1 MPDIA
6 FVDQSVPVL
15 ATGNYTITV
24 TQTIPQSKDAFTA
37 TRTFTVSGDRFAFP
51 PGRVV
56 AQFPPA
62 GSLGDHRNVLPHI
75 VLDRPTLPWERSAGM
90 PGPWL
95 VLLLFAEAERPEPAV
110 IKLSA
115 LGSGPAYCPA
125 PALEAHQ
132 PPDTDV
138 TVIDV
143 PRALLAS
150 MIPSAADLPYLAH
163 LRRTPGQADQAVV
176 FGDRLPPAG
185 TASTAHLVSVEGRY
199 GASGFDLGPDGP
211 SAQVRLVSLA
221 SWRFACFA
229 GNQTFA
235 ALVHDLAQRGSPYRL
250 QDSGNAAADG
260 FLRAGYVPVR
270 HKLRDG
276 ASTVSWYRGPLATG
290 PVDLPAARP
299 VLTSD
304 TLLAYHPDAGMFDT
318 SYASAWELGRLLGL
332 ASTDFAISLYQW
344 KRRRAQRQLRAKLD
358 PATGYPLQI
367 PPIDD
372 ALPGPVTAFLT
383 GLWNLAGVPAGY
395 LIPDTRLLPVESI
408 RFFQVD
414 LLWLRSLVDGA
425 FSIGRLTASDAET
438 DAAQAPKPPYPTV
451 TGALIRSDIVSGYPG
466 LLIDGYAGASTAAPL
481 PQFLARKLTPDIML
495 CLFAGTLGRLD
506 IHQRP
511 ETVHFAVEL
520 TDAGQFTKTLRDAAG
535 GPGAQVPPIPLPPT
549 GRIPVSALAASMAT
563 VLGSQ
568 PLTSGQF
575 ARQMIESAERVSFLS
590 T

>member
-6 FVDQSVPVL
+6 FVDRSLPVL
-15 ATGNYTITV
+15 ATGTYTISV
-24 TQTIPQSKDAFTA
+24 NQTIPLSKDAFTA
-37 TRTFTVSGDRFAFP
+37 TRTFTVSGDRFTLP
-51 PGRVV
+51 QGRVV
-56 AQFPPA
+56 AQFPPP
-62 GSLGDHRNVLPHI
+62 GSLGDHRNVLPHV
-75 VLDRPTLPWERSAGM
+75 VLDRPTLPWERSAGV

-95 VLLLFAEAERPEPAV
+95 VLLVFAEAERPVPSV
-110 IKLSA
+110 IKLGA

-132 PPDTDV
+132 SPDTEV

-163 LRRTPGQADQAVV
+163 LRRTQGQADAAVV

-199 GASGFDLGPDGP
+199 GNSGFDLGPDGP
-211 SAQVRLVSLA
+211 SALVRMVSLA
-221 SWRFACFA
+221 SWRFSCFA

-235 ALVHDLAQRGSPYRL
+235 TLVRDLAQHGSPYRL
-250 QDSGNAAADG
+250 PDSGNAAADG

-276 ASTVSWYRGPLATG
+276 AATVSWYRGPLATG

-304 TLLAYHPDAGMFDT
+304 TLLAYHPESGMFDT
-318 SYASAWELGRLLGL
+318 SYAAAWELGRLLGL
-332 ASTDFAISLYQW
+332 QSTDFAIALYQW
-344 KRRRAQRQLRAKLD
+344 KRRRAQVMLRTKLD
-358 PATGYPLQI
+358 PAKGYPLEI

-372 ALPGPVTAFLT
+372 ALPAGVTSFLT
-383 GLWNLAGVPAGY
+383 GLWNLTGVPAGY
-395 LIPDTRLLPVESI
+395 LIPEARLLPVESI
-408 RFFQVD
+408 RFFQID
-414 LLWLRSLVDGA
+414 QLWLRSLVDGA
-425 FSIGRLTASDAET
+425 FSIGRLTVSDAEL
-438 DAAQAPKPPYPTV
+438 DAARTLTPPYPTV
-451 TGALIRSDIVSGYPG
+451 TGALIRSDVVSGYPG
-466 LLIDGYAGASTAAPL
+466 LLIDGYAGASTAVPL
-481 PQFLARKLTPDIML
+481 VSVLTRTLSPDLML

-511 ETVHFAVEL
+511 ETVHFAVDL
-520 TDAGQFTKTLRDAAG
+520 TAEGQFTKTLRDATGA
-535 GPGAQVPPIPLPPT
+535 PGARIPPMPMPAN
-549 GRIPVSALAASMAT
+549 GRIPVSALAASMAAT
-563 VLGSQ
+563 LGSQ